1 MTKKSVTCEII
12 EPIAVLSKNEK
23 GYTKEINL
31 VSWNGAEPKLD
42 IRNWYP
48 GRERSGKGIT
58 LTKDEA
64 RVLVKAMNEM
74 LINVVEV
81 E

>member
-1 MTKKSVTCEII
+1 MAENSITCEIV
-12 EPIAVLSKNEK
+12 ESIAVLSENEK

-31 VSWNGAEPKLD
+31 VSWNGAEPKFD
-42 IRNWYP
+42 IRNWHP

-64 RVLVKAMNEM
+64 RVLAKAMNEM
-74 LINVVEV
+74 LMNVVEV

>member
-1 MTKKSVTCEII
+1 MTEKGITCEIV
-12 EPIAVLSKNEK
+12 EPIAVLSENEK

-31 VSWNGAEPKLD
+31 VSWNGAEPKFD
-42 IRNWYP
+42 IRNWHP

-64 RVLVKAMNEM
+64 RVLAKAMNEM
-74 LINVVEV
+74 LMNVVEV

>member
-1 MTKKSVTCEII
+1 MAEKNITCEIV
-12 EPIAVLSKNEK
+12 ESIAVLSENEK